1 MTDISPYNPDQTP
14 TLYNPDKAPTLME
27 KGVAK
32 LRQHAELKAMAF
44 DYADFITKTGAC
56 PTIFKNKPMDAAAAI
71 IRGTALGFDPD
82 GALEAFFV
90 INGKTGMYAR
100 AMVAVAENAGCEL
113 WEVEASDESVTWAGR
128 KPGGPEQRVTWT
140 IDRAKKAGYVSNK
153 RYGTNPQEML
163 RSKCQAELSRMIAAG
178 PLMGLYSETEEAA
191 FTPKPVTATATRED
205 VRAKAET
212 APVPALTKAQPV
224 EAEEDEDFITDI
236 KETLESFTTSEQ
248 VNEFAA
254 NLKQSGDVPD
264 EVMDLCRTR
273 WSELEGEK

>member
-1 MTDISPYNPDQTP
+1 MTEVETYTAPATPAAPDASQ
-14 TLYNPDKAPTLME
+14 TLME

-56 PTIFKNKPMDAAAAI
+56 PSIYKGKPMDAAAAI

-113 WEVEASDESVTWAGR
+113 WEVEASDNSVTWAGR
-128 KPGGPEQRVTWT
+128 KPGGHEQQVTWT
-140 IDRAKKAGYVSNK
+140 MDRAKKAGYTSNK

-163 RSKCQAELSRMIAAG
+163 RSKCQAELARMIAAG

-191 FTPKPVTATATRED
+191 FEPVSYTHLTLPTNRE
-205 VRAKAET
+205 V
-212 APVPALTKAQPV
+212 
-224 EAEEDEDFITDI
+224 
-236 KETLESFTTSEQ
+236 
-248 VNEFAA
+248 
-254 NLKQSGDVPD
+254 
-264 EVMDLCRTR
+264 
-273 WSELEGEK
+273 

>member
-1 MTDISPYNPDQTP
+1 MTEVETYTAPATPASPDTSQ
-14 TLYNPDKAPTLME
+14 TLME

-56 PTIFKNKPMDAAAAI
+56 PTIYKNKPMDAAAAI

-140 IDRAKKAGYVSNK
+140 MERAKKAGYVSNK
-153 RYGTNPQEML
+153 RYATNPQEML

-178 PLMGLYSETEEAA
+178 PLMGLYSETEESA
-191 FTPKPVTATATRED
+191 FAPKPVTATATRED
-205 VRAKAET
+205 VRAKAEA
-212 APVPALTKAQPV
+212 APVPALTKKP
-224 EAEEDEDFITDI
+224 EAEVVDDDLINDVR
-236 KETLESFTTSEQ
+236 ETLESFTTSEQ
-248 VNEFAA
+248 VNDFAA
-254 NLKQSGDVPD
+254 NLKQSGEVPD
-264 EVMDLCRTR
+264 DVIDLCRAR
-273 WSELEGEK
+273 WQELEGEK